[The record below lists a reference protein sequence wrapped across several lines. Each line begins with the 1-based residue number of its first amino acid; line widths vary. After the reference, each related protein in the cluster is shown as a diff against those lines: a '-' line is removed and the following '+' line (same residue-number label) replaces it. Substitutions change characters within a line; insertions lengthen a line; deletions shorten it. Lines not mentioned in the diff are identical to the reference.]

1 MTEWFWFR
9 IKKGPWFVLPVYDGK
24 VQLPEFQRPED
35 VDYYGPIREPGE
47 NDLKNDWEKEN
58 GKKAGIENRETA

>member
-35 VDYYGPIREPGE
+35 VDYYGPIREPSE

-58 GKKAGIENRETA
+58 VRRVQEENKPT